1 MTGLTAETAARF
13 TRIALGHVER
23 EYPNKLDHVMTG
35 PQDVQGPRALHPV
48 FYGSFDW
55 HSCVHAYWMLA
66 RLRRRFPALAEA
78 GAVAALFDRQFTA
91 ANVAVETDYA
101 LRHPGF
107 ERPYGWAWVLMLA
120 AELARAT
127 TAEGARWGAC
137 LKPLADAFADRFRG
151 FLPKASYPLRVGTHP
166 NTAFAIALALDY
178 AQTCGEPVLGEILR
192 AKARLWYGADTACQ
206 AWEPGGD
213 EFLSSALIEAEC
225 MRRVLPAGE
234 FAVWFDRFLPD
245 LAAGQPAT
253 LFTPATVS
261 DRSDGKIGHLDG
273 LNLSR
278 AWCWRL
284 LATALA
290 AGDPRRARALAA
302 ADEHLAAGL
311 PAVAGEYM
319 GEHWLASFAV
329 MAMDGVG

>member
-1 MTGLTAETAARF
+1 MTALTAETASRF
-13 TRIALGHVER
+13 TRIALGHVEH
-23 EYPNKLDHVMTG
+23 EYPNKLDHVMAG

-66 RLRRRFPALAEA
+66 RLRRLFPGLAEA
-78 GAVAALFDRQFTA
+78 ETVAALFDRHFTE
-91 ANVAVETDYA
+91 ANVAVEVAYA

-120 AELARAT
+120 AELARDT
-127 TAEGARWGAC
+127 TAEGRRWSAC
-137 LKPLADAFADRFRG
+137 LTPLAQAFAGHFRS
-151 FLPKASYPLRVGTHP
+151 FLPKASYPLRVGTHT

-178 AQTCGEPVLGEILR
+178 AAAHDAALGEILR
-192 AKARLWYGADTACQ
+192 DKARLWYGADAGCQ

-213 EFLSSALIEAEC
+213 EFLSPALIEAEC
-225 MRRVLPAGE
+225 MRRVLPGAE
-234 FAVWFDRFLPD
+234 FSLWFDRFLPD
-245 LAAGQPAT
+245 LGAGEPAT

-278 AWCWRL
+278 AWCWRQ
-284 LATALA
+284 LATALPPD
-290 AGDPRRARALAA
+290 DPRRARALAA
-302 ADEHLAAGL
+302 ADAHLAASL

-329 MAMDGVG
+329 MAIQGGG